1 MSTQTG
7 IKANQ
12 ELNDFFAKCKEDN
25 SRSKYRMIKV
35 VISNEEL
42 SLDISK
48 ETSGDWKQDWDK
60 MVLRSIETD
69 EPCYLFYRYVKYFDV
84 FTLHLNLFFQNA
96 NVNYLH
102 YLHTFFRST

>member
-1 MSTQTG
+1 MGQTG

-42 SLDISK
+42 SLDMSK

-69 EPCYLFYRYVKYFDV
+69 EPCYLFYRLDEKMAKLIAGYSSVGPLILQV
-84 FTLHLNLFFQNA
+84 FAAKCFT
-96 NVNYLH
+96 
-102 YLHTFFRST
+102 